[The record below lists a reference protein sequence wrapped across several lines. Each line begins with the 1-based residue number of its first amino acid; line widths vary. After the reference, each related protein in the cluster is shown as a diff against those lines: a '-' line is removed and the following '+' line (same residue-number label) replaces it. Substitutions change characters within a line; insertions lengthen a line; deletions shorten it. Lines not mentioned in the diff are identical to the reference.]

1 MHRDWGSMKAP
12 VILVT
17 ATLTI
22 AILLAASLLI
32 ATGRR
37 GENPPLRDRPAA
49 ERISAV
55 VPAAK
60 YDDLNQTIENP

>member
-1 MHRDWGSMKAP
+1 MHHDWGSMKAP

-17 ATLTI
+17 ATLTV

-37 GENPPLRDRPAA
+37 GENPPPRSPA

-55 VPAAK
+55 MPAA
-60 YDDLNQTIENP
+60 N

>member
-17 ATLTI
+17 ATLTV
-22 AILLAASLLI
+22 AILLAVSLLI
-32 ATGRR
+32 ATGTR
-37 GENPPLRDRPAA
+37 GENAPLRKSPPA

-55 VPAAK
+55 MPAA
-60 YDDLNQTIENP
+60 T